1 MLEIIRQKYY
11 ALDSGHRVEV
21 GQPTAL
27 RNLFLTEMS
36 KELNILSEEAE
47 AYLNMVVAADNH
59 DVSTLIEMMGLDND
73 SIRHLSGVE
82 RERQFVDWHN
92 EMVLLPQAQ
101 SLIIRG
107 RMEKG
112 MSYHEAKTLNIDSDE
127 LRRTMHTIISKQIY
141 FFPRPEIDTQE
152 EDKKSALLIT
162 DIPQTLLSNPNGLS
176 KTKLL
181 KVMSKDNPSWRDKA
195 NEVLDYLTLTQKIRL
210 VGNKYYHIT
219 QAPKIYETE
228 IHRRVYEAVLDG
240 NKSITSIA
248 KAIKYDNSRGRKRV
262 QTILN
267 LLEQENLIQSNDNNT
282 YQRWSITN

>member
-11 ALDSGHRVEV
+11 GLEVGHRQEV

-27 RNLFLTEMS
+27 RKLFLKETA
-36 KELNILSEEAE
+36 KELSILSEEAE

-59 DVSTLIEMMGLDND
+59 DVAAIIDMMGLDND
-73 SIRHLSGVE
+73 SVHHLSGLE

-92 EMVLLPQAQ
+92 EMVLLPQAE

-107 RMEKG
+107 RMENG
-112 MSYHEAKTLNIDSDE
+112 MSYHEARNLDIDPEE

-141 FFPRPEIDTQE
+141 FFPRPNGDVEE
-152 EDKKSALLIT
+152 EDKKASLLIV
-162 DIPQTLLSNPNGLS
+162 DIPQALANASRGMT
-176 KTKLL
+176 KTQIL
-181 KVMSKDNPSWRDKA
+181 KELGKDNPSWRGKA
-195 NEVLDYLTLTQKIRL
+195 DEVLEYLCLTQKIRL
-210 VGNKYYHIT
+210 VGKNYYHIER
-219 QAPKIYETE
+219 APKIYETE
-228 IHRRVYEAVLDG
+228 IHRRVYEAVLTG
-240 NKSITSIA
+240 NRSVSAIA
-248 KAIKYDNSRGRKRV
+248 KAIKYDNTRGRKRV